1 MTKKTN
7 KTYDNGHWSFCE
19 QIPFTTASGFVYLIR
34 NKINCMMYIGKK
46 NFRGAGKLN
55 KGKQSNWRAYT
66 GSSKQV
72 NEDIEKLGKE
82 NFEFYILE
90 WYINKGS
97 VSYAEAWSQHYAEIP
112 TNNDKFYNRF
122 IDKVSWKVSEPIT
135 DRHKKRLKKLISSYE
150 QNSTT

>member
-1 MTKKTN
+1 MIKNTKKIQT
-7 KTYDNGHWSFCE
+7 NGHWCFCE
-19 QIPFTTASGFVYLIR
+19 ELPFTTASGFVYLIR
-34 NKINCMMYIGKK
+34 NKTNGMMYIGKK

-55 KGKQSNWRAYT
+55 KGKQSNWETYT

-72 NEDIEKLGKE
+72 NEDIKKLGKE
-82 NFEFYILE
+82 NFEFYIIE
-90 WYINKGS
+90 YYNNKGS

>member
-7 KTYDNGHWSFCE
+7 KTLDNGHWSFCE
-19 QIPFTTASGFVYLIR
+19 QVPYTLYSGFVYMIR
-34 NKINCMMYIGKK
+34 NKLSGMMYIGKK

-55 KGKQSNWRAYT
+55 KGKQSNWRSYT

-82 NFEFYILE
+82 NFEFYIIE
-90 WYINKGS
+90 CYHNKGS

-135 DRHKKRLKKLISSYE
+135 DRHKRRLKKLISSYE